1 MSEDNNGKDGKVY
14 SFIQEQVTSK
24 KKFKIKRMLY
34 SAAWTIILACIF
46 GLVAGVV
53 FCISGP
59 AINRLLGKNEDKKTV
74 EFPTIT
80 PEDNNN
86 TNPNGNSGTGGSEE
100 EDSDGKNDGET
111 ETEPKTETVIIEKY
125 INADIKDLISISQD
139 LRNLVSK
146 AEASVVKVI
155 AISNSKDVFNNDY
168 ESAGMTTGLV
178 VADNGE
184 DLLVLVSYDKVKD
197 AADIRVNVHDSL
209 QVKAKLQDYDVD
221 LNLAIIALSLV
232 EIPESVKD
240 SIQIANLGESYTLSS
255 GMFIVALGS
264 PNGYVGSME
273 VGIVTSKGLSLP
285 VTDNRI
291 DVFQTDI
298 NYNENSDGFIINLK
312 GEVIG
317 LITNKLKD
325 EYNGQ
330 VNTAIG
336 ISKIKKIIEDMA
348 NQKDRSYFG
357 IKGTDMTEAALL
369 EAGIENGICITE
381 VEADSPA
388 LAAGLQS
395 GDMILTVNDIPIISM
410 SSFYNQL
417 SSSVPKSKI
426 KITIQRIVKSELKM
440 LEVEVTLSKKVN

>member
-1 MSEDNNGKDGKVY
+1 MSEDNNYKDGKVY

-24 KKFKIKRMLY
+24 KKFKAKRMLC
-34 SAAWTIILACIF
+34 SVAWTIVLACIF

-59 AINRLLGKNEDKKTV
+59 AINRLLGKNEDKKMV

-80 PEDNNN
+80 PENVNGEGN
-86 TNPNGNSGTGGSEE
+86 TSGSEGEEAGGDKNSGEA
-100 EDSDGKNDGET
+100 D
-111 ETEPKTETVIIEKY
+111 TEPKTETVIIEKH
-125 INADIKDLISISQD
+125 IKADIKDLINISQD
-139 LRNLVSK
+139 IKSLVSK
-146 AEASVVKVI
+146 AEASMVKVT

-168 ESAGMTTGLV
+168 ELAGTTTGLV

-184 DLLVLVSYDKVKD
+184 DLLVLISYDKVKD
-197 AADIRVNVHDSL
+197 AADLRININDSL

-221 LNLAIIALSLV
+221 LNVAMIALSLDD
-232 EIPESVKD
+232 IPESVKD
-240 SIQIANLGESYTLSS
+240 SIQKATLGESYSLSS
-255 GMFIVALGS
+255 GMYIVALGS

-273 VGIVTSKGLSLP
+273 IGMVAGKGISMS

-298 NYNENSDGFIINLK
+298 NYNENSDGYIINLK

-381 VEADSPA
+381 VETDSPA

-395 GDMILTVNDIPIISM
+395 GDMIVRVNEVPVISM
-410 SSFYNQL
+410 NSFYNQI
-417 SSSVPKSKI
+417 STYAPKEKV
-426 KITIQRIVKSELKM
+426 KVTIQRKVKNEPKT
-440 LEVEVTLSKKVN
+440 LEVEVTLSKKVK